1 MKKRCVITGLGIICP
16 VGNDVKESWDS
27 IQKGRTGIAEVT
39 SVNTEGCYANL
50 GGEVFCDDLPAP
62 QYDRSVRLCIRA
74 AQEAIQDAGFDAEA
88 AKEAG
93 VIVGSCI
100 GGAVSIDEYLTAQK
114 NGKEE
119 DSRIPNMAAS
129 SIANHAAAYLGLN
142 GVTANI
148 VNACAAGTMSVSY
161 ACDLIRSGNGSVF
174 LAGGTD
180 PFSSLAFAGFHAL
193 HALSVDPCSPLNH
206 SNGITLGEG
215 SGILVVEEYEHAV
228 ARGAK
233 IYCEVA
239 GYGVNCDAYHITAP
253 DPSGEG
259 QMDVIRRALQ
269 SAEVEPSEIAYVNA
283 HGTGTAKND
292 EAEFLSLHTIFDGT
306 DVSVSSTKSM
316 TGHCLGAAGAV
327 EAVFTVK
334 AVSEDILPPTIGYTD
349 EDKEALKDKAGA
361 LDFVANESRKKSI
374 PMAMSNS
381 FAFGG
386 TNASIIFAKEA
397 KPKEDAVKQRLF
409 ITGFGQVLSANTEEA
424 SKTAAVTLDMKDF
437 TERGVKLGVFRKLD
451 KFSQLQLI
459 SGIDALKS
467 AGITISEE
475 NERRIGTIIG
485 TSAGPVTEVSNFQKN
500 ICEKG
505 ATAGSAFTF
514 PNTVYNAAGGH
525 FSIFTKTKGYC
536 ATVANGT
543 QAGLQSVAY
552 ACDVLEKGN
561 EDIMLA
567 AGTDEG
573 SDMVT
578 YFYEHSGI
586 NGENVL
592 GEGSSTIVLET
603 EKSAA
608 RRQAHRFAEVAGYA
622 CTHSAGTQDY
632 TEAQAMKAAI
642 MKALE
647 KAGYQPS
654 DVEQVYA
661 VTSNQEEKKADE
673 QKVLTEV
680 FGTKEIQDVRKLTGD
695 CRAASANA
703 QLVEAATAIDFGT
716 VKCALAV
723 SYGCGSYTAVVLKVC
738 EA

>member
-1 MKKRCVITGLGIICP
+1 MKKRCVITGLGLVCP
-16 VGNDVKESWDS
+16 VGNNVEESWRN
-27 IQKGRTGIAEVT
+27 IQDGVSGIAKVT
-39 SVNTEGCYANL
+39 SVDTEGCYANL
-50 GGEVFCDDLPAP
+50 GGEVACDDLPAP
-62 QYDRSVRLCIRA
+62 QYDRSARLCIKA
-74 AQEAIQDAGFDAEA
+74 ATEAIADAGFQGNA
-88 AKEAG
+88 ASEAG

-100 GGAVSIDEYLTAQK
+100 GGAVSIDEYLMAQK
-114 NGKEE
+114 EGKED
-119 DSRIPNMAAS
+119 DSKISNMAAS
-129 SIANHAAAYLGLN
+129 SIANNTAAYLGLN

-148 VNACAAGTMSVSY
+148 VNACAAGTMSIAY
-161 ACDLIRSGNGSVF
+161 ACDLIRSGNGNVF

-193 HALSVDPCSPLNH
+193 HALSVESCSPLNH

-253 DPSGEG
+253 DPSGQG
-259 QMDVIRRALQ
+259 QMDVIRRALT
-269 SAEVEPSEIAYVNA
+269 SAEVNPADIAYINA

-306 DVSVSSTKSM
+306 NVSVSSTKSM

-334 AVSEDILPPTIGYTD
+334 AVSDDVLPPTIGYSE
-349 EDKEALKDKAGA
+349 EDKQVLAEKAGE
-361 LDFVANESRKKSI
+361 LDFVANDSRKKEI

-397 KPKEDAVKQRLF
+397 KEQEEVSKQKIY
-409 ITGFGQVLSANTEEA
+409 ITGFGQVLSGDTDENSKVAN
-424 SKTAAVTLDMKDF
+424 VTLEMKDF
-437 TERGVKLGVFRKLD
+437 TDRGVKLGVFRKLD

-459 SGIDALKS
+459 SGIDALNS
-467 AGITISEE
+467 AGITVSEE

-578 YFYEHSGI
+578 YFYKHSGI
-586 NGENVL
+586 NGDRTL

-603 EKSAA
+603 GASAEK
-608 RRQAHRFAEVAGYA
+608 RQAHKYAEVAGYA
-622 CTHSAGTQDY
+622 CTHSAGTETY
-632 TEAQAMKAAI
+632 TEAQAMKDAI

-647 KAGYQPS
+647 RAGKNAAEI
-654 DVEQVYA
+654 DAVYA
-661 VTSNQEEKKADE
+661 VTSNQAAKITEEAVLAEIFAGKKM
-673 QKVLTEV
+673 
-680 FGTKEIQDVRKLTGD
+680 IDVRETTGD

-703 QLVEAATAIDFGT
+703 QLVEAAKIIDSGS
-716 VKCALAV
+716 VKSALAV
-723 SYGCGSYTAVVLKVC
+723 SYGCGSYTAVVLV
-738 EA
+738 

>member
-27 IQKGRTGIAEVT
+27 IQTGKSGLDVVK

-50 GGEVFCDDLPAP
+50 GGEVSCDKLPAP
-62 QYDRSVRLCIRA
+62 QYDRSARLCIKA
-74 AQEAIQDAGFDAEA
+74 AEEAIADSGLSKEA
-88 AKEAG
+88 AGQAG

-100 GGAVSIDEYLTAQK
+100 GGAVSIDEYLTAQRE
-114 NGKEE
+114 GQQD
-119 DSRIPNMAAS
+119 DSRISNMAAS
-129 SIANHAAAYLGLN
+129 SIANNAAAYLGLN

-148 VNACAAGTMSVSY
+148 VNACAAGTMSIAY
-161 ACDLIRSGNGSVF
+161 ACDLIRSGSGDIF

-193 HALSVDPCSPLNH
+193 HALSEEPCSPLNH
-206 SNGITLGEG
+206 SHGITLGEG
-215 SGILVVEEYEHAV
+215 SGILVVEEYEHAI

-259 QMDVIRRALQ
+259 QMDVIRRALS
-269 SAEVEPSEIAYVNA
+269 SAEAEPGEIAYVNA

-334 AVSEDILPPTIGYTD
+334 AVSENVLPPTIGYSE
-349 EDKEALKDKAGA
+349 EDKAVLKDKAGE
-361 LDFVANESRKKSI
+361 LDFVANESRKKEI

-397 KPKEDAVKQRLF
+397 KLHEEAPKEKIY
-409 ITGFGQVLSANTEEA
+409 ITGCGQVLSQKTEDTGVANL
-424 SKTAAVTLDMKDF
+424 TLDIKEF

-459 SGIDALKS
+459 SGIDALRS
-467 AGITISEE
+467 AGITVSEE

-552 ACDVLEKGN
+552 ACDVLQKGN

-573 SDMVT
+573 SEVVT
-578 YFYEHSGI
+578 FFYEHSKI
-586 NGENVL
+586 NGDSVL
-592 GEGSSTIVLET
+592 GEGSSTLVLET
-603 EKSAA
+603 EASAA
-608 RRQAHRFAEVAGYA
+608 ARGAHKYAEVAGYA
-622 CTHSAGTQDY
+622 CTHSAGTADY
-632 TEAQAMKAAI
+632 TEAQAMKDAI
-642 MKALE
+642 TKALE
-647 KAGYQPS
+647 CAGYQAA
-654 DVEQVYA
+654 DMEAVYA
-661 VTSNQEEKKADE
+661 VISHQEEKQEAE
-673 QKVLTEV
+673 QAVLQAVFANKEV
-680 FGTKEIQDVRKLTGD
+680 TDVREMTGD

-703 QLVEAATAIDFGT
+703 QLAEAANAIDGGAIKT
-716 VKCALAV
+716 ALAV
-723 SYGCGSYTAVVLKVC
+723 AYGCGSYTAVVLKKGN
-738 EA
+738 

>member
-1 MKKRCVITGLGIICP
+1 MKKRCVITGLGIVCP
-16 VGNDVKESWDS
+16 VGNNLDESWDS
-27 IQKGRTGIAEVT
+27 IKNGKTGIAEVK

-50 GGEVFCDDLPAP
+50 GGEVSCDDLPAP
-62 QYDRSVRLCIRA
+62 QYDRSARLCIRA
-74 AQEAIQDAGFDAEA
+74 AEEAIADAGFTGDGAD
-88 AKEAG
+88 EAG
-93 VIVGSCI
+93 IIVGSCI
-100 GGAVSIDEYLTAQK
+100 GGAVSIDEYMTAEK
-114 NGKEE
+114 EGKQD

-129 SIANHAAAYLGLN
+129 SIANNAAAYLGLN

-148 VNACAAGTMSVSY
+148 VNACAAGTMSIAY
-161 ACDLIRSGNGSVF
+161 ACDLIRSGEGDVF

-193 HALSVDPCSPLNH
+193 HALSVESCSPLNH

-253 DPSGEG
+253 DPSGQG
-259 QMDVIRRALQ
+259 QMDVIKRALA
-269 SAEVEPSEIAYVNA
+269 SAGVAPADISYVNA

-334 AVSEDILPPTIGYTD
+334 AVSDDILPPTIGYSE
-349 EDKEALKDKAGA
+349 EDKALLAEKAGE
-361 LDFVANESRKKSI
+361 LDFVANDSRSKDI
-374 PMAMSNS
+374 RMAMSNS

-386 TNASIIFAKEA
+386 TNASIIFAKDAHPVEDT
-397 KPKEDAVKQRLF
+397 PKDKVYV
-409 ITGFGQVLSANTEEA
+409 TGFGRVLSKREDAADKVA
-424 SKTAAVTLDMKDF
+424 SLNLEMKDF
-437 TERGVKLGVFRKLD
+437 TDRGVKLGVFRKLD
-451 KFSQLQLI
+451 KFSQLQLV
-459 SGIDALKS
+459 SGIDALAS
-467 AGITISEE
+467 AGITVSEE
-475 NERRIGTIIG
+475 NERKIGTIIG

-500 ICEKG
+500 IVEKDC
-505 ATAGSAFTF
+505 TAGSAFTF

-552 ACDVLEKGN
+552 ACDVLGKGN

-573 SDMVT
+573 SDMVSF
-578 YFYEHSGI
+578 FYAHSGI
-586 NGENVL
+586 NGDNIL
-592 GEGSSTIVLET
+592 GEGSSTVVLENAS
-603 EKSAA
+603 SADK
-608 RRQAHRFAEVAGYA
+608 RSAHKYAEVAGYA
-622 CTHSAGTQDY
+622 CTHSAGKASY
-632 TEAQAMKAAI
+632 TEADAMKDALT
-642 MKALE
+642 KALA
-647 KAGYQPS
+647 KAGVAAS
-654 DVEQVYA
+654 EVDSVYA
-661 VTSNQEEKKADE
+661 IVSNQDKKNVEEA
-673 QKVLTEV
+673 VLAEV
-680 FGTKEIQDVRKLTGD
+680 FAGKEVIDVRKATGD
-695 CRAASANA
+695 CRAASAND
-703 QLVEAATAIDFGT
+703 QIIEAASAIDAGT
-716 VKCALAV
+716 IKTAVAV
-723 SYGCGSYTAVVLKVC
+723 SYGCGSYTAVVLKK
-738 EA
+738 

>member
-1 MKKRCVITGLGIICP
+1 MKKRCVITGLGIVCP
-16 VGNDVKESWDS
+16 VGNNIEESWNS
-27 IQKGRTGIAEVT
+27 IKTGKTGIAEVT
-39 SVNTEGCYANL
+39 SVNTDGCYANL
-50 GGEVFCDDLPAP
+50 GGEVSCDSLPAP
-62 QYDRSVRLCIRA
+62 QYDRSARLCIKA
-74 AQEAIQDAGFDAEA
+74 AEEAIADAGFDGKAVG
-88 AKEAG
+88 EAG
-93 VIVGSCI
+93 IIVGSCV

-114 NGKEE
+114 EGKED
-119 DSRIPNMAAS
+119 DSLIPNMAAS
-129 SIANHAAAYLGLN
+129 SIANHASAYLGLN

-148 VNACAAGTMSVSY
+148 VNACAAGTMSIAY
-161 ACDLIRSGNGSVF
+161 ACDLIRAGEGDVF

-193 HALSVDPCSPLNH
+193 HALSVESCSPLNH

-253 DPSGEG
+253 DPTGQG
-259 QMDVIRRALQ
+259 QMDVIRRALS
-269 SAEVEPSEIAYVNA
+269 SAGVSPSDISYVNA

-334 AVSEDILPPTIGYTD
+334 AVSENTLPPTIGYTE
-349 EDKEALKDKAGA
+349 EDKAVLAEKAGD
-361 LDFVANESRKKSI
+361 LDFVANESRSKEI
-374 PMAMSNS
+374 NMAMSNS

-386 TNASIIFAKEA
+386 TNASIIFAKGEHPVPDTS
-397 KPKEDAVKQRLF
+397 KDKIY
-409 ITGFGQVLSANTEEA
+409 ITGFGQVLSADTDENA
-424 SKTAAVTLDMKDF
+424 SVAKITLEMKDF

-459 SGIDALKS
+459 SGIDALTS
-467 AGITISEE
+467 AGITINEE

-500 ICEKG
+500 IVEKG
-505 ATAGSAFTF
+505 CTAGSAFTF

-525 FSIFTKTKGYC
+525 FTIFTKAKGYC

-552 ACDVLEKGN
+552 ACDVLGKGN

-586 NGENVL
+586 NGDRTL
-592 GEGSSTIVLET
+592 GEGSSTVVLET
-603 EKSAA
+603 GASAGK
-608 RRQAHRFAEVAGYA
+608 RQAHKYAEIAGYA
-622 CTHSAGTQDY
+622 CTHSAGTDTY
-632 TEAQAMKAAI
+632 TEADAMRDAI
-642 MKALE
+642 EKALA
-647 KAGYQPS
+647 KAGLKAS
-654 DVEQVYA
+654 EIDEVYA
-661 VTSNQEEKKADE
+661 ITSNQEAKTAEEA
-673 QKVLTEV
+673 VLAEV
-680 FGTKEIQDVRKLTGD
+680 FADKKVIDVRKTTGD

-703 QLVEAATAIDFGT
+703 QIIEAATAIDSGV
-716 VKCALAV
+716 VKTALAV
-723 SYGCGSYTAVVLKVC
+723 SYGCGSYTAVVLR
-738 EA
+738 

>member
-1 MKKRCVITGLGIICP
+1 MKKRCVITGLGIVCP
-16 VGNDVKESWDS
+16 VGNNVEESWRN
-27 IQKGRTGIAEVT
+27 IQDGVSGIAKVT
-39 SVNTEGCYANL
+39 SVDTEGCYANL
-50 GGEVFCDDLPAP
+50 GGEVACDDLPAP
-62 QYDRSVRLCIRA
+62 QYDRSARLCIKA
-74 AQEAIQDAGFDAEA
+74 ATEAIADAGLQGNTAS
-88 AKEAG
+88 EAG

-114 NGKEE
+114 EGKED
-119 DSRIPNMAAS
+119 DSKISNMAAS
-129 SIANHAAAYLGLN
+129 SIANNTASYLGLN

-148 VNACAAGTMSVSY
+148 VNACAAGTMSIAY

-193 HALSVDPCSPLNH
+193 HALSVESCSPLNH

-253 DPSGEG
+253 DPSGQG
-259 QMDVIRRALQ
+259 QMDVIRRALA
-269 SAEVEPSEIAYVNA
+269 SAEVAPADIAYVNA

-306 DVSVSSTKSM
+306 NVSVSSTKSM

-334 AVSEDILPPTIGYTD
+334 AVSDDVLPPTIGYSE
-349 EDKEALKDKAGA
+349 EDKQVLAEKAGE
-361 LDFVANESRKKSI
+361 LDFVANDSRKKEI

-397 KPKEDAVKQRLF
+397 KEQEEASRQKIY
-409 ITGFGQVLSANTEEA
+409 ITGFGQVLSRDADESSKVAN
-424 SKTAAVTLDMKDF
+424 VTLEMKDF
-437 TERGVKLGVFRKLD
+437 TDRGVKLGVFRKLD
-451 KFSQLQLI
+451 KFSQLQLV
-459 SGIDALKS
+459 SGIDALNS
-467 AGITISEE
+467 AGITVSEE

-586 NGENVL
+586 NGDRTL

-603 EKSAA
+603 ADSAEK
-608 RRQAHRFAEVAGYA
+608 RQAHKFAEVAGYA
-622 CTHSAGTQDY
+622 CTHSAGTETY
-632 TEAQAMKAAI
+632 TEAQAMKDAI

-647 KAGYQPS
+647 RAGM
-654 DVEQVYA
+654 DAAEIDEVYA
-661 VTSNQEEKKADE
+661 VTSNQAAKAAEEA
-673 QKVLTEV
+673 VLAEV
-680 FGTKEIQDVRKLTGD
+680 FAGKEIIDVRETTGD

-703 QLVEAATAIDFGT
+703 QLVEAATAIDSGS
-716 VKCALAV
+716 VKNALAV
-723 SYGCGSYTAVVLKVC
+723 SYGCGSYTAVVLV
-738 EA
+738 

>member
-1 MKKRCVITGLGIICP
+1 MKKRCVITGLGIVCP
-16 VGNDVKESWDS
+16 VGNNVEESWRN
-27 IQKGRTGIAEVT
+27 IQDGVSGIAKVT
-39 SVNTEGCYANL
+39 SVDTEGCYANL
-50 GGEVFCDDLPAP
+50 GGEVACDDLPAP
-62 QYDRSVRLCIRA
+62 QYDRSARLCIKA
-74 AQEAIQDAGFDAEA
+74 ATEAIADAGLQGNTAS
-88 AKEAG
+88 EAG

-114 NGKEE
+114 EGKED
-119 DSRIPNMAAS
+119 DSKISNMAAS
-129 SIANHAAAYLGLN
+129 SIANNTASYLGLN

-148 VNACAAGTMSVSY
+148 VNACAAGTMSIAY

-193 HALSVDPCSPLNH
+193 HALSVESCSPLNH

-253 DPSGEG
+253 DPSGQG
-259 QMDVIRRALQ
+259 QMDVIRRALA
-269 SAEVEPSEIAYVNA
+269 SAEVAPADIAYVNA

-306 DVSVSSTKSM
+306 NVSVSSTKSM

-334 AVSEDILPPTIGYTD
+334 AVSDDVLPPTIGYSE
-349 EDKEALKDKAGA
+349 EDKQVLAEKAGE
-361 LDFVANESRKKSI
+361 LDFVANDSRKKEI

-397 KPKEDAVKQRLF
+397 KEQEEASRQKIY
-409 ITGFGQVLSANTEEA
+409 ITGFGQVLSRDADESSKVAN
-424 SKTAAVTLDMKDF
+424 VTLEMKDF
-437 TERGVKLGVFRKLD
+437 TDRGVKLGVFRKLD
-451 KFSQLQLI
+451 KFSQLQLV
-459 SGIDALKS
+459 SGIDALNS
-467 AGITISEE
+467 AGIAVSEE

-586 NGENVL
+586 NGDRTL

-603 EKSAA
+603 AASAEK
-608 RRQAHRFAEVAGYA
+608 RQAHKFAEVAGYA
-622 CTHSAGTQDY
+622 CTHSAGTETY
-632 TEAQAMKAAI
+632 TEAQAMKDAI
-642 MKALE
+642 IKALE
-647 KAGYQPS
+647 RAGM
-654 DVEQVYA
+654 DAAEIDEVYA
-661 VTSNQEEKKADE
+661 VTSNQSAKAAEEA
-673 QKVLTEV
+673 VLAEV
-680 FGTKEIQDVRKLTGD
+680 FAGKEIIDVRETTGD

-703 QLVEAATAIDFGT
+703 QLVEAATAIDSGS
-716 VKCALAV
+716 VKNALAV
-723 SYGCGSYTAVVLKVC
+723 SYGCGSYTAVVLV
-738 EA
+738 

>member
-1 MKKRCVITGLGIICP
+1 MKKRCVITGLGLVCP
-16 VGNDVKESWDS
+16 VGNNVEESWRN
-27 IQKGRTGIAEVT
+27 IQDGVSGIAKVT
-39 SVNTEGCYANL
+39 SVDTEGCYANL
-50 GGEVFCDDLPAP
+50 GGEVACDDLPAP
-62 QYDRSVRLCIRA
+62 QYDRSARLCIKA
-74 AQEAIQDAGFDAEA
+74 ATEAIADAGFQGNA
-88 AKEAG
+88 ASEAG

-100 GGAVSIDEYLTAQK
+100 GGAVSIDEYLMAQK
-114 NGKEE
+114 EGKED
-119 DSRIPNMAAS
+119 DSKISNMAAS
-129 SIANHAAAYLGLN
+129 SIANNTAAYLGLN

-148 VNACAAGTMSVSY
+148 VNACAAGTMSIAY
-161 ACDLIRSGNGSVF
+161 ACDLIRSGNGNVF

-193 HALSVDPCSPLNH
+193 HALSVESCSPLNH

-253 DPSGEG
+253 DPSGQG
-259 QMDVIRRALQ
+259 QMDVIRRALT
-269 SAEVEPSEIAYVNA
+269 SAEVNPADIAYVNA

-306 DVSVSSTKSM
+306 NVSVSSTKSM

-334 AVSEDILPPTIGYTD
+334 AVSDDVLPPTIGYSE
-349 EDKEALKDKAGA
+349 EDKQVLAEKAGE
-361 LDFVANESRKKSI
+361 LDFVANDSRKKEI

-397 KPKEDAVKQRLF
+397 KEQEEVSKQKIY
-409 ITGFGQVLSANTEEA
+409 ITGFGQVLSEDTDENSKVANI
-424 SKTAAVTLDMKDF
+424 TLEMKDF
-437 TERGVKLGVFRKLD
+437 TDRGVKLGVFRKLD

-459 SGIDALKS
+459 SGIDALNS
-467 AGITISEE
+467 AGITVSEE

-578 YFYEHSGI
+578 YFYKHSGI
-586 NGENVL
+586 NGDRTL

-603 EKSAA
+603 GASAEK
-608 RRQAHRFAEVAGYA
+608 RQAHKYAEVAGYA
-622 CTHSAGTQDY
+622 CTHSAGTETY
-632 TEAQAMKAAI
+632 TEAQAMKDAI

-647 KAGYQPS
+647 RAGKNAAEI
-654 DVEQVYA
+654 DAVYA
-661 VTSNQEEKKADE
+661 VTSNQAAKITEEAVLAEIFAGKKM
-673 QKVLTEV
+673 
-680 FGTKEIQDVRKLTGD
+680 IDVRETTGD

-703 QLVEAATAIDFGT
+703 QLVEAAKIIDSGS
-716 VKCALAV
+716 VKSALAV
-723 SYGCGSYTAVVLKVC
+723 SYGCGSYTAVVLV
-738 EA
+738 

>member
-16 VGNDVKESWDS
+16 VGNNVEESWDS
-27 IQKGRTGIAEVT
+27 IKNGRTGIAEVT

-50 GGEVFCDDLPAP
+50 GGEVKFGELPAP
-62 QYDRSVRLCIRA
+62 QYDRSARLCIKA
-74 AQEAIQDAGFDAEA
+74 AEEAITDAGFPEKAVQ
-88 AKEAG
+88 EAG

-114 NGKEE
+114 EGKED
-119 DSRIPNMAAS
+119 DSRISNMAAS
-129 SIANHAAAYLGLN
+129 SIANHTAAYLGLN

-148 VNACAAGTMSVSY
+148 VNACAAGTMSIAY
-161 ACDLIRSGNGSVF
+161 ACDLICSGNGSVF

-193 HALSVDPCSPLNH
+193 QALSVESCSPLNH
-206 SNGITLGEG
+206 SKGITLGEG

-253 DPSGEG
+253 DPTGQG
-259 QMDVIRRALQ
+259 QMDVIRRALD
-269 SAEVEPSEIAYVNA
+269 SAGVKPSDIAYVNA

-334 AVSEDILPPTIGYTD
+334 AVSENTLPPTIGYSE
-349 EDKEALKDKAGA
+349 EDKTVLAEKAGE
-361 LDFVANESRKKSI
+361 LDFVANESREKEI
-374 PMAMSNS
+374 PMALSNS

-386 TNASIIFAKEA
+386 TNASIVFAKNG
-397 KPKEDAVKQRLF
+397 VVSQKQEETKADRIY
-409 ITGFGQVLSANTEEA
+409 ITGFGQVLSEHTAEKGKVA
-424 SKTAAVTLDMKDF
+424 SVTLDMKDF

-459 SGIDALKS
+459 SGIDALNS

-552 ACDVLEKGN
+552 ACDVLGKGN

-586 NGENVL
+586 NGDRVL
-592 GEGSSTIVLET
+592 GEGSSAVVLET
-603 EKSAA
+603 EASAEK
-608 RRQAHRFAEVAGYA
+608 RQAHKYAEVAGYA
-622 CTHSAGTQDY
+622 CTHSAGGDAY
-632 TEAQAMKAAI
+632 SEADAMRDAI
-642 MKALE
+642 RKALE
-647 KAGYQPS
+647 HAGLAAS
-654 DVEQVYA
+654 EIDGVYA
-661 VTSNQEEKKADE
+661 VTSNQAQKIKEEA
-673 QKVLTEV
+673 VLTEV
-680 FGTKEIQDVRKLTGD
+680 FGNKEIIDVREQTGD

-703 QLVEAATAIDFGT
+703 QMVEAAKAIDSGSMKT
-716 VKCALAV
+716 ALAV
-723 SYGCGSYTAVVLKVC
+723 SYGCGSYTAVVLR
-738 EA
+738 

>member
-1 MKKRCVITGLGIICP
+1 MKKRCVITGLGIVCP
-16 VGNDVKESWDS
+16 VGNNVAESWNS
-27 IQKGRTGIAEVT
+27 IRLGKTGIHEVT
-39 SVNTEGCYANL
+39 SVNTEGCYAKL
-50 GGEVFCDDLPAP
+50 GGEVCCNDLPAP
-62 QYDRSVRLCIRA
+62 QYDRSVRLCIKA
-74 AQEAIQDAGFDAEA
+74 AVEAMGDAGLDGNA
-88 AKEAG
+88 AGEAG
-93 VIVGSCI
+93 IIIGSCI

-114 NGKEE
+114 TGTE
-119 DSRIPNMAAS
+119 DNSKISNMAAS
-129 SIANHAAAYLGLN
+129 SIANNAASYLGLN

-148 VNACAAGTMSVSY
+148 VNACAAGTMSIAY
-161 ACDLIRSGNGSVF
+161 ACDLIQADSGSLF

-193 HALSVDPCSPLNH
+193 QALAAENCSPLNH
-206 SNGITLGEG
+206 SQGINLGEG

-259 QMDVIRRALQ
+259 QMDVIRRALA
-269 SAEVEPSEIAYVNA
+269 SAGAAPSDIAYVNA

-306 DVSVSSTKSM
+306 NVSVSSTKSM

-334 AVSEDILPPTIGYTD
+334 AVSEGVLPPTIGYSE
-349 EDKEALKDKAGA
+349 EDKIVLAKKAGA
-361 LDFVANESRKKSI
+361 LDFVANESRKKAI

-386 TNASIIFAKEA
+386 TNASIIFAKEGWKAPLTKAETEA
-397 KPKEDAVKQRLF
+397 KIYV
-409 ITGFGQVLSANTEEA
+409 TGFGMQMSQSQGMPVA
-424 SKTAAVTLDMKDF
+424 SLNLEMKDF

-451 KFSQLQLI
+451 KFSQLQLL
-459 SGIDALKS
+459 SGIDALEC
-467 AGITISEE
+467 AGITVSEE
-475 NERRIGTIIG
+475 NERKIGTIIG

-500 ICEKG
+500 ICDKG
-505 ATAGSAFTF
+505 TTAGSAFTF

-543 QAGLQSVAY
+543 QAGLQSIAY
-552 ACDVLEKGN
+552 ACDVLKSGN
-561 EDIMLA
+561 EAIMLA

-586 NGENVL
+586 NGSRTL
-592 GEGSSTIVLET
+592 GEGSSTVCLET
-603 EKSAA
+603 LSSAET
-608 RRQAHRFAEVAGYA
+608 RNAHKYAEIAGYA
-622 CTHSAGTQDY
+622 LTHSAGQACY
-632 TEAQAMKAAI
+632 TEQEAMRDAITAA
-642 MKALE
+642 LN
-647 KAGYQPS
+647 KAGIEPAAV
-654 DVEQVYA
+654 DRIYA
-661 VTSNQEEKKADE
+661 VTSNRENGALEE
-673 QKVLTEV
+673 QVLNEM
-680 FGTKEIQDVRKLTGD
+680 FGNTDRIDVREQTGD
-695 CRAASANA
+695 CRAASANM
-703 QLVEAATAIDFGT
+703 QVIEAAKAIDEKKIKT
-716 VKCALAV
+716 ALAV
-723 SYGCGSYTAVVLKVC
+723 AYGCGSYCAIVLK
-738 EA
+738 

>member
-27 IQKGRTGIAEVT
+27 VQAGKSGLGVVK

-62 QYDRSVRLCIRA
+62 QYDRSASLCIKA
-74 AQEAIQDAGFDAEA
+74 AEEAIEDAGLTKTA
-88 AKEAG
+88 AGQAG

-114 NGKEE
+114 EGKED

-129 SIANHAAAYLGLN
+129 SIANNAAAYLGLN

-148 VNACAAGTMSVSY
+148 VNACAAGTMSIAY
-161 ACDLIRSGNGSVF
+161 ACDLIRSGSGDIF

-193 HALSVDPCSPLNH
+193 HALSEEPCSPLNH
-206 SNGITLGEG
+206 SHGITLGEG

-259 QMDVIRRALQ
+259 QMDVIKRALK
-269 SAEVEPSEIAYVNA
+269 SAEVAPADIAYVNA

-334 AVSEDILPPTIGYTD
+334 AVSEDILPPTIGYSE
-349 EDKEALKDKAGA
+349 EDKVALKEKAGD
-361 LDFVANESRKKSI
+361 LDFVANDSRKKEI

-397 KPKEDAVKQRLF
+397 KEQEEAAKKKLY
-409 ITGFGQVLSANTEEA
+409 ITGYGQVLSRKTEEA
-424 SKTAAVTLDMKDF
+424 AKVATVELDMKDF

-451 KFSQLQLI
+451 KFSQLQLV

-467 AGITISEE
+467 AGITVSEE

-500 ICEKG
+500 ICDKG

-578 YFYEHSGI
+578 FFYEHSKI
-586 NGENVL
+586 NGENTL

-603 EKSAA
+603 ADSAEK
-608 RRQAHRFAEVAGYA
+608 RQAHKYAEVAGYA
-622 CTHSAGTQDY
+622 CTHSAGTAEY
-632 TEAQAMKAAI
+632 PEAQAMKDAI
-642 MKALE
+642 TKALE
-647 KAGYQPS
+647 RAGYQA
-654 DVEQVYA
+654 DGIENVYA
-661 VTSNQEEKKADE
+661 VISNQSEKQTKE
-673 QKVLTEV
+673 QAVLAEIFDDKKVL
-680 FGTKEIQDVRKLTGD
+680 DVRTETGD

-703 QLVEAATAIDFGT
+703 QLVTAANAIDDGSA
-716 VKCALAV
+716 KSALAV
-723 SYGCGSYTAVVLKVC
+723 SYGCGSYTAVVLKNC
-738 EA
+738 

>member
-1 MKKRCVITGLGIICP
+1 MKKRCVITGLGIVCP
-16 VGNDVKESWDS
+16 VGNNVEESWRN
-27 IQKGRTGIAEVT
+27 IQDGVSGIAKVT
-39 SVNTEGCYANL
+39 SVDTEGCYANL
-50 GGEVFCDDLPAP
+50 GGEVACDELPAP
-62 QYDRSVRLCIRA
+62 QYDRSARLCIKA
-74 AQEAIQDAGFDAEA
+74 ATEAIADAGLQGNA
-88 AKEAG
+88 AGEAG

-114 NGKEE
+114 EGKED
-119 DSRIPNMAAS
+119 DSKISNMAAS
-129 SIANHAAAYLGLN
+129 SIANNTASYLGLN

-148 VNACAAGTMSVSY
+148 VNACAAGTMSIAY

-193 HALSVDPCSPLNH
+193 HALSVESCSPLNH

-253 DPSGEG
+253 DPSGQG
-259 QMDVIRRALQ
+259 QMDVIRRALA
-269 SAEVEPSEIAYVNA
+269 SAEVNPADIAYINA

-306 DVSVSSTKSM
+306 NVSVSSTKSM

-334 AVSEDILPPTIGYTD
+334 AVSDDVLPPTIGYSE
-349 EDKEALKDKAGA
+349 EDKQVLAEKAGE
-361 LDFVANESRKKSI
+361 LDFVANDSRKKEI

-397 KPKEDAVKQRLF
+397 KEQEEVSKQKIY
-409 ITGFGQVLSANTEEA
+409 ITGFGQVLSGDTDENSKVAN
-424 SKTAAVTLDMKDF
+424 VTLEMKDF
-437 TERGVKLGVFRKLD
+437 TDRGVKLGVFRKLD

-459 SGIDALKS
+459 SGIDALNS
-467 AGITISEE
+467 AGITVSEE

-578 YFYEHSGI
+578 YFYKHSGI
-586 NGENVL
+586 NGDRTL

-603 EKSAA
+603 GASAEK
-608 RRQAHRFAEVAGYA
+608 RQAHKYAEVAGYA
-622 CTHSAGTQDY
+622 CTHSAGTETY
-632 TEAQAMKAAI
+632 TEAQAMKDAI

-647 KAGYQPS
+647 RAGKNAAEI
-654 DVEQVYA
+654 DAVYA
-661 VTSNQEEKKADE
+661 VTSNQAAKITEEAVLAEIFAGKKM
-673 QKVLTEV
+673 
-680 FGTKEIQDVRKLTGD
+680 IDVRETTGD

-703 QLVEAATAIDFGT
+703 QLVEAAKIIDSGS
-716 VKCALAV
+716 VKSALAV
-723 SYGCGSYTAVVLKVC
+723 SYGCGSYTAVVLV
-738 EA
+738 

>member
-1 MKKRCVITGLGIICP
+1 MKKRCVITGLGIVCP

-27 IQKGRTGIAEVT
+27 IQKGKTGIAKVT
-39 SVNTEGCYANL
+39 SVDTEGCYANL

-74 AQEAIQDAGFDAEA
+74 AQEAIADAGFDAKA
-88 AKEAG
+88 VGEAG

-114 NGKEE
+114 NGSED

-129 SIANHAAAYLGLN
+129 SIANHTAAYLGLN

-239 GYGVNCDAYHITAP
+239 GYGVNSDAYHITAP

-269 SAEVEPSEIAYVNA
+269 SAEVEPSDIAYVNA

-306 DVSVSSTKSM
+306 NVSVSSTKSM

-349 EDKEALKDKAGA
+349 EDKAALKEKAGE
-361 LDFVANESRKKSI
+361 LDFVANESRKKAI

-397 KPKEDAVKQRLF
+397 KEKEENEKQRLF
-409 ITGFGQVLSANTEEA
+409 ITGFGQVLSKNTEA
-424 SKTAAVTLDMKDF
+424 KVATVSLDMKDF
-437 TERGVKLGVFRKLD
+437 IERGVKLGVFRKLD

-467 AGITISEE
+467 AGITVSEE

-578 YFYEHSGI
+578 FFYEHSGI

-592 GEGSSTIVLET
+592 GEGSSTVVLET
-603 EKSAA
+603 EQSVEK
-608 RRQAHRFAEVAGYA
+608 RQAHRYAEIAGYA
-622 CTHSAGTQDY
+622 CTHSAGTEEY
-632 TEAQAMKAAI
+632 SEAQAMKAAI
-642 MKALE
+642 EKALE
-647 KAGYQPS
+647 RAGYQAS
-654 DVEQVYA
+654 DIEEVYA
-661 VTSNQEEKKADE
+661 VISNQEKQKTDE
-673 QKVLTEV
+673 QAVLTEL
-680 FGTKEIQDVRKLTGD
+680 FGAKEIQDVRKETGD
-695 CRAASANA
+695 CRAASAND
-703 QLVEAATAIDFGT
+703 QLVEAATAIDAGT

-723 SYGCGSYTAVVLKVC
+723 SYGCGSYTAVVLKAC
-738 EA
+738 E

>member
-16 VGNDVKESWDS
+16 IGNNIEESWNS
-27 IQKGRTGIAEVT
+27 IKNGRSGIAKVT
-39 SVNTEGCYANL
+39 SVNTEGCYADL
-50 GGEVFCDDLPAP
+50 GGEVHYDALPAP
-62 QYDRSVRLCIRA
+62 QYDRSVRLCIQA
-74 AQEAIQDAGFDAEA
+74 AQEAIQDAGIQD
-88 AKEAG
+88 KEVG

-114 NGKEE
+114 QGIQK
-119 DSRIPNMAAS
+119 DDCIVNMAAS
-129 SIANHAAAYLGLN
+129 SIANHVSAYFGLH
-142 GVTANI
+142 GATANI
-148 VNACAAGTMSVSY
+148 VNACAAGTMSISY
-161 ACDLIRSGNGSVF
+161 ACDLIRSGNGSMF

-193 HALSVDPCSPLNH
+193 HALSVESCSPLNH

-215 SGILVVEEYEHAV
+215 SGILLVEEYEHAV

-239 GYGVNCDAYHITAP
+239 GYGVNGDAYHITAP
-253 DPSGEG
+253 DPTGQG
-259 QMDVIRRALQ
+259 QMDVIRRALH
-269 SAEVEPSEIAYVNA
+269 AAGVTPDDIDYVNA

-334 AVSEDILPPTIGYTD
+334 AVSENVLPPTIGYSE
-349 EDKEALKDKAGA
+349 EDRTALEEKAGG
-361 LDFVANESRKKSI
+361 LDFVANDSRSKEIS
-374 PMAMSNS
+374 MAMSNS

-386 TNASIIFAKEA
+386 TNASIIFAKKELQPQDT
-397 KPKEDAVKQRLF
+397 PKKKRIF
-409 ITGFGQVLSANTEEA
+409 ITGFGQVMSQDTGTPVAGL
-424 SKTAAVTLDMKDF
+424 TLDMKDF

-459 SGIDALKS
+459 SGIDALSCAK
-467 AGITISEE
+467 ISVTED
-475 NERRIGTIIG
+475 NERKIGMIIG

-505 ATAGSAFTF
+505 TTAGSAFTF

-525 FSIFTKTKGYC
+525 FSIFMKTKGYC

-543 QAGLQSVAY
+543 QAGIQSICYAY
-552 ACDVLEKGN
+552 DVLQQGN

-586 NGENVL
+586 NGDRTL
-592 GEGSSTIVLET
+592 GEGSSTICLET
-603 EKSAA
+603 EASVTQREAVTY
-608 RRQAHRFAEVAGYA
+608 AEVAGYA
-622 CTHSAGTQDY
+622 CTHSSGMEDY
-632 TEAQAMKAAI
+632 TEATAIKDAVMSALAKADMQTA
-642 MKALE
+642 
-647 KAGYQPS
+647 
-654 DVEQVYA
+654 DVDAVYA
-661 VTSNQEEKKADE
+661 ITGNLPDGEAQRA
-673 QKVLTEV
+673 VLSDIFPHVET
-680 FGTKEIQDVRKLTGD
+680 IDVRQQTGD

-703 QLVEAATAIDFGT
+703 QVAEAAQAIYQKKIA
-716 VKCALAV
+716 VALAV
-723 SYGCGSYTAVVLKVC
+723 SYGCGSYSAIVLKG
-738 EA
+738 

>member
-16 VGNDVKESWDS
+16 VGNNVEESWDS
-27 IQKGRTGIAEVT
+27 ITNGRTGIAEVT

-50 GGEVFCDDLPAP
+50 GGEVKYGELPAP
-62 QYDRSVRLCIRA
+62 RFDRSARLCIKA
-74 AQEAIQDAGFDAEA
+74 AEEAIADAGFSDMAVR
-88 AKEAG
+88 EAG

-114 NGKEE
+114 EGRED
-119 DSRIPNMAAS
+119 DSRISNMAAS
-129 SIANHAAAYLGLN
+129 SIANNTAAYLGLN

-148 VNACAAGTMSVSY
+148 VNACAAGTMSIAY

-193 HALSVDPCSPLNH
+193 QALSVESCSPLNH
-206 SNGITLGEG
+206 SQGITLGEG

-253 DPSGEG
+253 DPTGQG
-259 QMDVIRRALQ
+259 QMDVIRRALA
-269 SAEVEPSEIAYVNA
+269 SADAVPSDIAYVNA

-306 DVSVSSTKSM
+306 NVSVSSTKSM

-334 AVSEDILPPTIGYTD
+334 AVSENMLPPTIGYSE
-349 EDKEALKDKAGA
+349 EDKTVLAEKAGE
-361 LDFVANESRKKSI
+361 LDFVANESRGKEIS
-374 PMAMSNS
+374 MAMSNS

-386 TNASIIFAKEA
+386 TNASIIFAKEGTTVQ
-397 KPKEDAVKQRLF
+397 KQEEGKKEKIY
-409 ITGFGQVLSANTEEA
+409 ITGFGRVLSNIEDQTDG
-424 SKTAAVTLDMKDF
+424 TAGVTLEMKDF
-437 TERGVKLGVFRKLD
+437 TARGVKLGVFRKLD

-459 SGIDALKS
+459 SGIDALTS

-543 QAGLQSVAY
+543 QAGLQSAAY
-552 ACDVLEKGN
+552 ACDVLRKGN

-586 NGENVL
+586 NGNRVL
-592 GEGSSTIVLET
+592 GEGSSTVVLET
-603 EKSAA
+603 RTSAEK
-608 RRQAHRFAEVAGYA
+608 RQAHKYAEVAGFA
-622 CTHSAGTQDY
+622 CTHSAGG
-632 TEAQAMKAAI
+632 EAYSEADAMGDAI
-642 MKALE
+642 RKALE
-647 KAGYQPS
+647 CAELSAS
-654 DVEQVYA
+654 DVDGVYA
-661 VTSNQEEKKADE
+661 ITSNQAQKKAE
-673 QKVLTEV
+673 EAVLKAI
-680 FGTKEIQDVRKLTGD
+680 FDSKEIVDVRERTGD
-695 CRAASANA
+695 CRAASANE
-703 QLVEAATAIDFGT
+703 QLAEAAQAIDSGK
-716 VKCALAV
+716 VKTALAV
-723 SYGCGSYTAVVLKVC
+723 SYGCGSYTAMVLR
-738 EA
+738 

>member
-1 MKKRCVITGLGIICP
+1 MKKRCVITGLGIVCP

-27 IQKGRTGIAEVT
+27 IQKGKTGIAKVT
-39 SVNTEGCYANL
+39 SVDTEGCYANL

-74 AQEAIQDAGFDAEA
+74 AQEAIADAGFDAKA
-88 AKEAG
+88 AGEAG

-114 NGKEE
+114 NGSED

-129 SIANHAAAYLGLN
+129 SIANHTAAYLGLN

-174 LAGGTD
+174 LAGGAD

-193 HALSVDPCSPLNH
+193 HALSVDPCSPMNH

-239 GYGVNCDAYHITAP
+239 GYGVNSDAYHITAP

-269 SAEVEPSEIAYVNA
+269 SAEVEPSDIAYVNA

-306 DVSVSSTKSM
+306 NVSVSSTKSM

-349 EDKEALKDKAGA
+349 EDKAALKEKAGE
-361 LDFVANESRKKSI
+361 LDFVANESRKKAI

-397 KPKEDAVKQRLF
+397 KEKEDNEKQRLF
-409 ITGFGQVLSANTEEA
+409 ITGFGQVLSKNTDA
-424 SKTAAVTLDMKDF
+424 KTATVSLDMKDF

-467 AGITISEE
+467 AGITVSEE

-578 YFYEHSGI
+578 FFYEHSGI

-592 GEGSSTIVLET
+592 GEGSSTVVLET
-603 EKSAA
+603 EQSVEK
-608 RRQAHRFAEVAGYA
+608 RQAHRYAEIAGYA
-622 CTHSAGTQDY
+622 CTHSAGTEEY
-632 TEAQAMKAAI
+632 SEAQAMKAAI
-642 MKALE
+642 EKALE
-647 KAGYQPS
+647 RAGYQAS
-654 DVEQVYA
+654 DIEEVYA
-661 VTSNQEEKKADE
+661 VISNQEKKKTDE
-673 QKVLTEV
+673 QAVLTEL
-680 FGTKEIQDVRKLTGD
+680 FGAKEIQDVRKVTGD
-695 CRAASANA
+695 CRAASAND
-703 QLVEAATAIDFGT
+703 QLVEAATAIDAGT
-716 VKCALAV
+716 VKRALAV
-723 SYGCGSYTAVVLKVC
+723 SYGCGSYTAVVLKAC
-738 EA
+738 E

>member
-1 MKKRCVITGLGIICP
+1 MKKRCVITGLGIVCP
-16 VGNDVKESWDS
+16 VGNNVEESWNS
-27 IQKGRTGIAEVT
+27 IKNGITGIAEVT
-39 SVNTEGCYANL
+39 SVDTEGCYANL
-50 GGEVFCDDLPAP
+50 GGEVKCNTLPAP
-62 QYDRSVRLCIRA
+62 QYDRSARLCIKA
-74 AQEAIQDAGFDAEA
+74 AEEAIADAGLQGKASG
-88 AKEAG
+88 EAG
-93 VIVGSCI
+93 LIVGSCI
-100 GGAVSIDEYLTAQK
+100 GGAVSIDEYYTAQK
-114 NGKEE
+114 EGNED
-119 DSRIPNMAAS
+119 DSRISNMAAS
-129 SIANHAAAYLGLN
+129 SIANNAAAYLGLN

-148 VNACAAGTMSVSY
+148 VNACAAGTMSIAY
-161 ACDLIRSGNGSVF
+161 ACDLIRSGSGNVF

-193 HALSVDPCSPLNH
+193 HALSVESCSPLNH

-253 DPSGEG
+253 DPSGQG
-259 QMDVIRRALQ
+259 QMDVIRRALS
-269 SAEVEPSEIAYVNA
+269 SADVAPTDIAYINA

-292 EAEFLSLHTIFDGT
+292 EAEFLSLHTIFDGSNA
-306 DVSVSSTKSM
+306 SVSSTKSM

-334 AVSEDILPPTIGYTD
+334 AVSDDTLPPTIGYSE
-349 EDKEALKDKAGA
+349 EDKQVLAEKAGE
-361 LDFVANESRKKSI
+361 LDFVANDSRKKEI

-397 KPKEDAVKQRLF
+397 KEQEEQAKDKVY
-409 ITGFGQVLSANTEEA
+409 ITGYGQVMSKDAGEAVAN
-424 SKTAAVTLDMKDF
+424 VTLEMSDF

-459 SGIDALKS
+459 SGIDALNS
-467 AGITISEE
+467 AGITVTEE

-543 QAGLQSVAY
+543 QAGVQSIAY
-552 ACDVLEKGN
+552 ACDVLGKGN

-573 SDMVT
+573 SDVVT
-578 YFYEHSGI
+578 FFYEHSKI
-586 NGENVL
+586 NGDRTL

-603 EKSAA
+603 GASADK
-608 RRQAHRFAEVAGYA
+608 RQAHKYAEVAGYA
-622 CTHSAGTQDY
+622 CTHSAGQADY
-632 TEAQAMKAAI
+632 TEADAMKEAI
-642 MKALE
+642 LKALA
-647 KAGYQPS
+647 KAGKEAAEI
-654 DVEQVYA
+654 DAVYA
-661 VTSNQEEKKADE
+661 ITSNQAAKSAEEA
-673 QKVLTEV
+673 VLNEV
-680 FGTKEIQDVRKLTGD
+680 FAGKSVVDVREQTGD
-695 CRAASANA
+695 CRAASANM
-703 QLVEAATAIDFGT
+703 QVMEAAKAIDE
-716 VKCALAV
+716 KKISSALAV
-723 SYGCGSYTAVVLKVC
+723 SYGCGSYSAVVLV
-738 EA
+738 

>member
-27 IQKGRTGIAEVT
+27 IQAGKSGLGVVKSID
-39 SVNTEGCYANL
+39 TEGCYANL
-50 GGEVFCDDLPAP
+50 GGEVFCDELPAP
-62 QYDRSVRLCIRA
+62 QYDRSARLCIKA
-74 AQEAIQDAGFDAEA
+74 AEEAISDAGLSEQRAG
-88 AKEAG
+88 EAG

-114 NGKEE
+114 EGKED

-129 SIANHAAAYLGLN
+129 SIANSAAAYLGLN

-148 VNACAAGTMSVSY
+148 VNACAAGTMSIAY
-161 ACDLIRSGNGSVF
+161 ACDLIRSGSGDIF

-193 HALSVDPCSPLNH
+193 HALSEEPCSPLNH
-206 SNGITLGEG
+206 SHGITLGEG

-259 QMDVIRRALQ
+259 QMDVIRRALS
-269 SAEVEPSEIAYVNA
+269 SAEVTPSEIAYVNA

-334 AVSEDILPPTIGYTD
+334 AVSEDILPPTIGYSE
-349 EDKEALKDKAGA
+349 EDKVALKEKAGD
-361 LDFVANESRKKSI
+361 LDFVANDSRKKEI

-397 KPKEDAVKQRLF
+397 KQHEEAPKEKLY
-409 ITGFGQVLSANTEEA
+409 ITGFGQVLSAKEDPSAKVATVA
-424 SKTAAVTLDMKDF
+424 LDMKDF
-437 TERGVKLGVFRKLD
+437 TDRGVKLGVFRKLD
-451 KFSQLQLI
+451 KFSQLQLV

-467 AGITISEE
+467 ADVTVSEE

-578 YFYEHSGI
+578 FFYEHSKI

-603 EKSAA
+603 ADSAK
-608 RRQAHRFAEVAGYA
+608 RRGAHTYAEVAGYA
-622 CTHSAGTQDY
+622 CTHSAGKADY
-632 TEAQAMKAAI
+632 TEAQAMKDAI
-642 MKALE
+642 SKALA
-647 KAGYQPS
+647 KAGYQAS
-654 DVEQVYA
+654 DIDSVYA
-661 VTSNQEEKKADE
+661 VISNQDKKQAAE
-673 QKVLTEV
+673 SAVLTEV
-680 FGTKEIQDVRKLTGD
+680 FGAKEIRDVREQTGD

-703 QLVEAATAIDFGT
+703 QLVEAAKAIDEGS
-716 VKCALAV
+716 VKHTLAV
-723 SYGCGSYTAVVLKVC
+723 SYGCGSYTAVVLKEC
-738 EA
+738 E

>member
-1 MKKRCVITGLGIICP
+1 MKKRCVITGLGIVCP
-16 VGNDVKESWDS
+16 VGNNVEESWRN
-27 IQKGRTGIAEVT
+27 IQDGVSGIAKVT
-39 SVNTEGCYANL
+39 SVDTEGCYANL
-50 GGEVFCDDLPAP
+50 GGEVACDDLPAP
-62 QYDRSVRLCIRA
+62 QYDRSARLCIKA
-74 AQEAIQDAGFDAEA
+74 ATEAIADAGLQGNTAS
-88 AKEAG
+88 EAG

-114 NGKEE
+114 EGKED
-119 DSRIPNMAAS
+119 DSKISNMAAS
-129 SIANHAAAYLGLN
+129 SIANNTASYLGLN

-148 VNACAAGTMSVSY
+148 VNACAAGTMSIAY

-193 HALSVDPCSPLNH
+193 HALSVESCSPLNH

-253 DPSGEG
+253 DPSGQG
-259 QMDVIRRALQ
+259 QMDVIRRALA
-269 SAEVEPSEIAYVNA
+269 SAEVAPSDIAYVNA

-306 DVSVSSTKSM
+306 NVSVSSTKSM

-334 AVSEDILPPTIGYTD
+334 AVSDDVLPPTIGYSE
-349 EDKEALKDKAGA
+349 EDKQVLAEKAGE
-361 LDFVANESRKKSI
+361 LDFVANDSRKKEI

-397 KPKEDAVKQRLF
+397 KEQEEVFKRKIY
-409 ITGFGQVLSANTEEA
+409 ITGFGQVLSGDTDENSNVAN
-424 SKTAAVTLDMKDF
+424 VTLEMKDF
-437 TERGVKLGVFRKLD
+437 TDRGVKLGVFRKLD
-451 KFSQLQLI
+451 KFSQLQLV
-459 SGIDALKS
+459 SGIDALNS
-467 AGITISEE
+467 AGITVSEE

-586 NGENVL
+586 NGDRTL

-603 EKSAA
+603 ADSAEK
-608 RRQAHRFAEVAGYA
+608 RQAHKFAEVAGYA
-622 CTHSAGTQDY
+622 CTHSAGTETY
-632 TEAQAMKAAI
+632 TEAQAMKDAI

-647 KAGYQPS
+647 RAGM
-654 DVEQVYA
+654 DAAEIDEVYA
-661 VTSNQEEKKADE
+661 VTSNQAAKAAEEA
-673 QKVLTEV
+673 VLAEV
-680 FGTKEIQDVRKLTGD
+680 FAGKEIIDVRETTGD

-703 QLVEAATAIDFGT
+703 QLVEAATAIDSGS
-716 VKCALAV
+716 VKNALAV
-723 SYGCGSYTAVVLKVC
+723 SYGCGSYTAVVLV
-738 EA
+738 

>member
-1 MKKRCVITGLGIICP
+1 MKKRCVITGLGIVCP
-16 VGNDVKESWDS
+16 VGNNVEESWDS
-27 IQKGRTGIAEVT
+27 IQKGKSGITEVK

-50 GGEVFCDDLPAP
+50 GGEVNCEDLPAP
-62 QYDRSVRLCIRA
+62 QYDRSVRLCIKA
-74 AQEAIQDAGFDAEA
+74 AEEAIADAGFQGKD

-114 NGKEE
+114 KGKED
-119 DSRIPNMAAS
+119 DSKISNMAAS
-129 SIANHAAAYLGLN
+129 SIANNAAAYLGLN

-148 VNACAAGTMSVSY
+148 VNACAAGTMSIAY
-161 ACDLIRSGNGSVF
+161 ACDLIRSGSGDIF

-193 HALSVDPCSPLNH
+193 HALSVESCSPLNH

-239 GYGVNCDAYHITAP
+239 GYGVNSDAYHITAP
-253 DPSGEG
+253 DPSGQG
-259 QMDVIRRALQ
+259 QMDVIRRALH
-269 SAEVEPSEIAYVNA
+269 SAGVAPADIAYVNA

-306 DVSVSSTKSM
+306 NVSVSSTKSM

-334 AVSEDILPPTIGYTD
+334 AVSEDILPPTIGYSE
-349 EDKEALKDKAGA
+349 EDKTVLAEKAGN
-361 LDFVANESRKKSI
+361 LDFVANESRKKEI

-386 TNASIIFAKEA
+386 TNASIIFAKGEH
-397 KPKEDAVKQRLF
+397 PVEDTPDDKIY
-409 ITGFGQVLSANTEEA
+409 ITGFGQVLSADSDKNA
-424 SKTAAVTLDMKDF
+424 SVATVTLDMKDF

-459 SGIDALKS
+459 SGIDALNS
-467 AGITISEE
+467 AGITVSEE

-485 TSAGPVTEVSNFQKN
+485 TSAGPVTEVSNFQKH

-543 QAGLQSVAY
+543 QAGLQSIAY
-552 ACDVLEKGN
+552 ASDVLGKGN

-567 AGTDEG
+567 SGTDEG

-578 YFYEHSGI
+578 FFYEHSRI
-586 NGENVL
+586 NGNRTL
-592 GEGSSTIVLET
+592 GEGSSTVCLET
-603 EKSAA
+603 GTSADK
-608 RRQAHRFAEVAGYA
+608 RQAHKYAEVAGYA
-622 CTHSAGTQDY
+622 CTHSAGQAGY
-632 TEAQAMKAAI
+632 TEADAMKEAI
-642 MKALE
+642 IKALE
-647 KAGYQPS
+647 KAGMNS
-654 DVEQVYA
+654 SEVDFVYA
-661 VTSNQEEKKADE
+661 ITSNQAAKNSE
-673 QKVLTEV
+673 QAVLAEL
-680 FGTKEIQDVRKLTGD
+680 FGNKEMIDVREQTGD
-695 CRAASANA
+695 CRAASANM
-703 QLVEAATAIDFGT
+703 QVMEAAKAIDEK
-716 VKCALAV
+716 KCKTALAV
-723 SYGCGSYTAVVLKVC
+723 SYGCGSYSVVVLR
-738 EA
+738 

>member
-1 MKKRCVITGLGIICP
+1 MKKRCVITGLGIVCP
-16 VGNDVKESWDS
+16 VGNNLDESWDS
-27 IQKGRTGIAEVT
+27 IKNGKTGIAEVK

-50 GGEVFCDDLPAP
+50 GGEVSCDDLPAP
-62 QYDRSVRLCIRA
+62 QYDRSARLCIRA
-74 AQEAIQDAGFDAEA
+74 AEEAIADAGFTGNGAD
-88 AKEAG
+88 EAG
-93 VIVGSCI
+93 IIVGSCI
-100 GGAVSIDEYLTAQK
+100 GGAVSIDEYMTAEK
-114 NGKEE
+114 EGKQD

-129 SIANHAAAYLGLN
+129 SIANNAAAYLGLN

-148 VNACAAGTMSVSY
+148 VNACAAGTMSIAY
-161 ACDLIRSGNGSVF
+161 ACDLIRSGEGDVF

-193 HALSVDPCSPLNH
+193 HALSVESCSPLNH

-253 DPSGEG
+253 DPSGQG
-259 QMDVIRRALQ
+259 QMDVIKRALA
-269 SAEVEPSEIAYVNA
+269 SAGVAPADISYVNA

-334 AVSEDILPPTIGYTD
+334 AVSDDILPPTIGYSE
-349 EDKEALKDKAGA
+349 EDKVLLAEKAGE
-361 LDFVANESRKKSI
+361 LDFVANDSRSKDI
-374 PMAMSNS
+374 RMAMSNS

-386 TNASIIFAKEA
+386 TNASIIFAKDAHPVEDT
-397 KPKEDAVKQRLF
+397 PKDKVYV
-409 ITGFGQVLSANTEEA
+409 TGFGRVLSKSEDAADKVA
-424 SKTAAVTLDMKDF
+424 SLNLEMKDF
-437 TERGVKLGVFRKLD
+437 TDRGVKLGVFRKLD
-451 KFSQLQLI
+451 KFSQLQLV
-459 SGIDALKS
+459 SGIDALAS
-467 AGITISEE
+467 AGITVSEE
-475 NERRIGTIIG
+475 NERKIGTIIG

-500 ICEKG
+500 IVEKDC
-505 ATAGSAFTF
+505 TAGSAFTF

-552 ACDVLEKGN
+552 ACDVLGKGN

-573 SDMVT
+573 SDMVSF
-578 YFYEHSGI
+578 FYAHSGI
-586 NGENVL
+586 NGDNIL
-592 GEGSSTIVLET
+592 GEGSSTVVLENAS
-603 EKSAA
+603 SADK
-608 RRQAHRFAEVAGYA
+608 RSAHKYAEVAGYA
-622 CTHSAGTQDY
+622 CTHSAGKDSY
-632 TEAQAMKAAI
+632 TEADAMKDALT
-642 MKALE
+642 KALA
-647 KAGYQPS
+647 KAGVAAS
-654 DVEQVYA
+654 EVDSVYA
-661 VTSNQEEKKADE
+661 IVSNQDKKNVEEA
-673 QKVLTEV
+673 VLAEV
-680 FGTKEIQDVRKLTGD
+680 FAGKEVIDVRKATGD
-695 CRAASANA
+695 CRAASAND
-703 QLVEAATAIDFGT
+703 QIIEAASAIDAGT
-716 VKCALAV
+716 IKTAVAV
-723 SYGCGSYTAVVLKVC
+723 SYGCGSYTAVVLKK
-738 EA
+738 

>member
-1 MKKRCVITGLGIICP
+1 MKKRCVITGLGIVCP

-27 IQKGRTGIAEVT
+27 IQKGKTGIAKVT
-39 SVNTEGCYANL
+39 SVDTEGCYANL

-74 AQEAIQDAGFDAEA
+74 AQEAIADAGFDAKA
-88 AKEAG
+88 AGEAG

-114 NGKEE
+114 NGSED

-129 SIANHAAAYLGLN
+129 SIANHTAAYLGLN

-239 GYGVNCDAYHITAP
+239 GYGVNSDAYHITAP

-269 SAEVEPSEIAYVNA
+269 SAEVEPSDIAYVNA

-306 DVSVSSTKSM
+306 NVSVSSTKSM

-349 EDKEALKDKAGA
+349 EDKAALKEKAGE
-361 LDFVANESRKKSI
+361 LDFVANESRKKAI

-397 KPKEDAVKQRLF
+397 KEKEENEKQRLF
-409 ITGFGQVLSANTEEA
+409 ITGFGQVLSKNTDA
-424 SKTAAVTLDMKDF
+424 KAATVSLDMKDF

-467 AGITISEE
+467 AGITVSEE

-578 YFYEHSGI
+578 FFYEHSGI

-592 GEGSSTIVLET
+592 GEGSSTVVLET
-603 EKSAA
+603 EQSVEK
-608 RRQAHRFAEVAGYA
+608 RQAHRYAEIAGYA
-622 CTHSAGTQDY
+622 CTHSAGTEEY
-632 TEAQAMKAAI
+632 SEAQAMKAAI
-642 MKALE
+642 EKALE
-647 KAGYQPS
+647 RAGYQAS
-654 DVEQVYA
+654 DIEEVYA
-661 VTSNQEEKKADE
+661 VISNQEKQKTDE
-673 QKVLTEV
+673 QAVLTEL
-680 FGTKEIQDVRKLTGD
+680 FGAKEIQDVRKETGD
-695 CRAASANA
+695 CRAASAND
-703 QLVEAATAIDFGT
+703 QLVEAATAIDAGT

-723 SYGCGSYTAVVLKVC
+723 SYGCGSYTAVVLKAC
-738 EA
+738 E

>member
-16 VGNDVKESWDS
+16 VGNNIEESWNS
-27 IQKGRTGIAEVT
+27 IKSGKTGIAEVT

-50 GGEVFCDDLPAP
+50 GGEVSCDSLPAP
-62 QYDRSVRLCIRA
+62 QYDRSARLCIKA
-74 AQEAIQDAGFDAEA
+74 AEEAIADAGFDDKA
-88 AKEAG
+88 AGEAG
-93 VIVGSCI
+93 IIVGSCV

-114 NGKEE
+114 EGRE
-119 DSRIPNMAAS
+119 DDSSIPNMAAS

-148 VNACAAGTMSVSY
+148 VNACAAGSMSIAY
-161 ACDLIRSGNGSVF
+161 ACDLIRSGEGDVF

-193 HALSVDPCSPLNH
+193 HALSVESCSPLNH

-253 DPSGEG
+253 DPTGQG
-259 QMDVIRRALQ
+259 QMDVIRRALS
-269 SAEVEPSEIAYVNA
+269 SAGVTPADISYVNA

-334 AVSEDILPPTIGYTD
+334 AVSENTLPPTIGYSE
-349 EDKEALKDKAGA
+349 EDKAALAEKAGN
-361 LDFVANESRKKSI
+361 LDFVANDSREKDI

-397 KPKEDAVKQRLF
+397 KEQAETSRQKIY
-409 ITGFGQVLSANTEEA
+409 ITGFGQVLSEADDENSKVAN
-424 SKTAAVTLDMKDF
+424 VTLEMKDF
-437 TERGVKLGVFRKLD
+437 TDRGVKLGVFRKLD

-459 SGIDALKS
+459 SGIDALS
-467 AGITISEE
+467 NAEITVNEE
-475 NERRIGTIIG
+475 NERKIGTIIG

-500 ICEKG
+500 IVEKG
-505 ATAGSAFTF
+505 CTAGSAFTF

-578 YFYEHSGI
+578 YFYEHSKI
-586 NGENVL
+586 NGDRTL

-603 EKSAA
+603 ADSAKK
-608 RRQAHRFAEVAGYA
+608 RQAHKYAEVAGYA
-622 CTHSAGTQDY
+622 CTHSAGTEVY
-632 TEAQAMKAAI
+632 TEADAMKEAI

-647 KAGYQPS
+647 RAGMNAS
-654 DVEQVYA
+654 EIDAVYA
-661 VTSNQEEKKADE
+661 ITSNQAAKASEEA
-673 QKVLTEV
+673 VLAELFAGKEV
-680 FGTKEIQDVRKLTGD
+680 IDVRETTGD

-703 QLVEAATAIDFGT
+703 QLVEAARGIDSGAVKTAI
-716 VKCALAV
+716 AV
-723 SYGCGSYTAVVLKVC
+723 SYGCGSYTAVVLR
-738 EA
+738 

>member
-1 MKKRCVITGLGIICP
+1 MKKRCVITGLGIVCP
-16 VGNDVKESWDS
+16 VGNNVEESWRN
-27 IQKGRTGIAEVT
+27 IQDGVSGIAKVT
-39 SVNTEGCYANL
+39 SVDTEGCYANL
-50 GGEVFCDDLPAP
+50 GGEVACDDLPAP
-62 QYDRSVRLCIRA
+62 QYDRSARLCIKA
-74 AQEAIQDAGFDAEA
+74 ATEAIADAGLQGNA
-88 AKEAG
+88 ASEAG

-114 NGKEE
+114 EGKED
-119 DSRIPNMAAS
+119 DSKISNMAAS
-129 SIANHAAAYLGLN
+129 SIANNTASYLGLN

-148 VNACAAGTMSVSY
+148 VNACAAGTMSIAY

-193 HALSVDPCSPLNH
+193 HALSVESCSPLNH

-253 DPSGEG
+253 DPSGQG
-259 QMDVIRRALQ
+259 QMDVIRRALA
-269 SAEVEPSEIAYVNA
+269 SAEVAPADIAYVNA

-306 DVSVSSTKSM
+306 NVSVSSTKSM

-334 AVSEDILPPTIGYTD
+334 AVSDDVLPPTIGYSE
-349 EDKEALKDKAGA
+349 EDKQVLDEKAGE
-361 LDFVANESRKKSI
+361 LDFVANDSRKKEI

-397 KPKEDAVKQRLF
+397 KEQEEASRQKIY
-409 ITGFGQVLSANTEEA
+409 ITGFGQVLSRDTDESSKVAN
-424 SKTAAVTLDMKDF
+424 VTLEMKDF
-437 TERGVKLGVFRKLD
+437 TDRGVKLGVFRKLD
-451 KFSQLQLI
+451 KFSQLQLV
-459 SGIDALKS
+459 SGIDALNS
-467 AGITISEE
+467 AGITVSEE

-586 NGENVL
+586 NGDRTL

-603 EKSAA
+603 AASAEK
-608 RRQAHRFAEVAGYA
+608 RQAHKFAEVAGYA
-622 CTHSAGTQDY
+622 CTHSAGTETY
-632 TEAQAMKAAI
+632 TEAQAMKDAI
-642 MKALE
+642 IKALE
-647 KAGYQPS
+647 RAGM
-654 DVEQVYA
+654 DAAEIDEVYA
-661 VTSNQEEKKADE
+661 VTSNQSAKAAEEA
-673 QKVLTEV
+673 VLAEV
-680 FGTKEIQDVRKLTGD
+680 FAGKEIIDVRETTGD

-703 QLVEAATAIDFGT
+703 QLVEAATAIDSGS
-716 VKCALAV
+716 VKNALAV
-723 SYGCGSYTAVVLKVC
+723 SYGCGSYTAVVLV
-738 EA
+738 

>member
-1 MKKRCVITGLGIICP
+1 MKKRCVITGLGIVCP

-27 IQKGRTGIAEVT
+27 IQAGKSGLGVVK

-50 GGEVFCDDLPAP
+50 GGEVSCETLPAP
-62 QYDRSVRLCIRA
+62 QYDRSARLCIKA
-74 AQEAIQDAGFDAEA
+74 AEEAIADSGLSEEA
-88 AKEAG
+88 AGQAG

-100 GGAVSIDEYLTAQK
+100 GGAVSIDEYLTAQQE
-114 NGKEE
+114 GKQ
-119 DSRIPNMAAS
+119 DDNRIPNMAAS

-148 VNACAAGTMSVSY
+148 VNACAAGTMSIAY
-161 ACDLIRSGNGSVF
+161 ACDLIRSGSGDIF

-193 HALSVDPCSPLNH
+193 HALSEEPCSPLNH
-206 SNGITLGEG
+206 SHGITLGEG

-228 ARGAK
+228 ARGAR

-259 QMDVIRRALQ
+259 QMDVIRRALS
-269 SAEVEPSEIAYVNA
+269 SAEAAPSEIAYVNA

-334 AVSEDILPPTIGYTD
+334 AVSENVLPPTIGYSE
-349 EDKEALKDKAGA
+349 EDKEGLKEKAGE
-361 LDFVANESRKKSI
+361 LDFVANESRKKEI

-397 KPKEDAVKQRLF
+397 KPKEDAVAQRLF

-424 SKTAAVTLDMKDF
+424 SKTAEVTLDMKDF

-467 AGITISEE
+467 ADITVSEE

-543 QAGLQSVAY
+543 QAGMQSVAY

-573 SDMVT
+573 SDMVS

-622 CTHSAGTQDY
+622 CTHSAGTQVY
-632 TEAQAMKAAI
+632 TEAQAMKTAI

-647 KAGYQPS
+647 KAGCQPA
-654 DVEQVYA
+654 DLDAVYA
-661 VTSNQEEKKADE
+661 ITSNQEAKKADE

-703 QLVEAATAIDFGT
+703 QLVEAAKAIDFGT
-716 VKCALAV
+716 VKRALTV
-723 SYGCGSYTAVVLKVC
+723 SYGCGSYTAVVLKAC

>member
-16 VGNDVKESWDS
+16 VGNNVEESWDS
-27 IQKGRTGIAEVT
+27 IQKGKSGIAEVT

-50 GGEVFCDDLPAP
+50 GGEVKGKELPAP
-62 QYDRSVRLCIRA
+62 QYDRSARLCIQA
-74 AQEAIQDAGFDAEA
+74 AEEALADAGLQGA
-88 AKEAG
+88 ASEAG

-114 NGKEE
+114 EGKED
-119 DSRIPNMAAS
+119 DSWIANMAAS
-129 SIANHAAAYLGLN
+129 AIANNTAAYLGLN

-148 VNACAAGTMSVSY
+148 VNACAAGTMSIAY
-161 ACDLIRSGNGSVF
+161 ACDLICSGNGSIF

-193 HALSVDPCSPLNH
+193 QALSVESCSPLNH
-206 SNGITLGEG
+206 SKGITLGEG

-253 DPSGEG
+253 DPTGQG
-259 QMDVIRRALQ
+259 QMDVIGRALK
-269 SAEVEPSEIAYVNA
+269 SANVSPADIAYVNA

-334 AVSEDILPPTIGYTD
+334 AVSEDILPPTIGYSD
-349 EDKEALKDKAGA
+349 EDKVVLAEKAGN
-361 LDFVANESRKKSI
+361 LDFVANESRKKAI

-386 TNASIIFAKEA
+386 TNASIIFAKGEHRTEDT
-397 KPKEDAVKQRLF
+397 PKDKIY
-409 ITGFGQVLSANTEEA
+409 ITGFGQILSSHTDAASRTAN
-424 SKTAAVTLDMKDF
+424 VTLEMKDF

-459 SGIDALKS
+459 SGIDALNS
-467 AGITISEE
+467 AGITVTEE

-543 QAGLQSVAY
+543 QAGLQSVSY
-552 ACDVLEKGN
+552 ACDVLGKGN

-578 YFYEHSGI
+578 FFYEHSGI
-586 NGENVL
+586 NGDRVL

-603 EKSAA
+603 ETSADK
-608 RRQAHRFAEVAGYA
+608 RQAHKYAEIAGYA
-622 CTHSAGTQDY
+622 CTHSAGKDVY
-632 TEAQAMKAAI
+632 TEADAMTEAI
-642 MKALE
+642 TKALAM
-647 KAGYQPS
+647 AGMEAGQI
-654 DVEQVYA
+654 EALYA
-661 VTSNQEEKKADE
+661 ITSNQAVRASEEAVLDKLFNGKA
-673 QKVLTEV
+673 V
-680 FGTKEIQDVRKLTGD
+680 IDVREQTGD

-703 QLVEAATAIDFGT
+703 QMVEAAKAIDSGS
-716 VKCALAV
+716 VKTALAV
-723 SYGCGSYTAVVLKVC
+723 SYGCGSYTAVVLR
-738 EA
+738 

>member
-1 MKKRCVITGLGIICP
+1 MKKRCVITGLGIVCP
-16 VGNDVKESWDS
+16 VGNNLDESWDS
-27 IQKGRTGIAEVT
+27 IKNGKTGIAEVK

-50 GGEVFCDDLPAP
+50 GGEVSCDDLPAP
-62 QYDRSVRLCIRA
+62 QYDRSARLCIRA
-74 AQEAIQDAGFDAEA
+74 AEEAIADAGFTGNGAD
-88 AKEAG
+88 EAG
-93 VIVGSCI
+93 IIVGSCI
-100 GGAVSIDEYLTAQK
+100 GGAVSIDEYMTAEK
-114 NGKEE
+114 EGKQD

-129 SIANHAAAYLGLN
+129 SIANNAAAYLGLN

-148 VNACAAGTMSVSY
+148 VNACAAGTMSIAY
-161 ACDLIRSGNGSVF
+161 ACDLIRSGEGDVF

-193 HALSVDPCSPLNH
+193 HALSVESCSPLNH

-253 DPSGEG
+253 DPSGQG
-259 QMDVIRRALQ
+259 QMDVIKRALA
-269 SAEVEPSEIAYVNA
+269 SAGVAPADISYVNA

-334 AVSEDILPPTIGYTD
+334 AVSDDILPPTIGYSE
-349 EDKEALKDKAGA
+349 EDKALLAEKAGE
-361 LDFVANESRKKSI
+361 LDFVANDSRSKDI
-374 PMAMSNS
+374 RMAMSNS

-386 TNASIIFAKEA
+386 TNASIIFAKDAHPVEDT
-397 KPKEDAVKQRLF
+397 PKDKVYV
-409 ITGFGQVLSANTEEA
+409 TGFGRVLSKSEDAADKVA
-424 SKTAAVTLDMKDF
+424 SLNLEMKDF
-437 TERGVKLGVFRKLD
+437 TDRGVKLGVFRKLD
-451 KFSQLQLI
+451 KFSQLQLV
-459 SGIDALKS
+459 SGIDALAS
-467 AGITISEE
+467 AGITVSEE
-475 NERRIGTIIG
+475 NERKIGTIIG

-500 ICEKG
+500 IVEKDC
-505 ATAGSAFTF
+505 TAGSAFTF

-552 ACDVLEKGN
+552 ACDVLGKGN

-573 SDMVT
+573 SDMVSF
-578 YFYEHSGI
+578 FYAHSGI
-586 NGENVL
+586 NGDNIL
-592 GEGSSTIVLET
+592 GEGSSTVVLENAS
-603 EKSAA
+603 SADK
-608 RRQAHRFAEVAGYA
+608 RSAHKYAEVAGYA
-622 CTHSAGTQDY
+622 CTHSAGKASY
-632 TEAQAMKAAI
+632 TEADAMKDALT
-642 MKALE
+642 KALA
-647 KAGYQPS
+647 KAGVAAS
-654 DVEQVYA
+654 EVDSVYA
-661 VTSNQEEKKADE
+661 IVSNQDKKNVEEA
-673 QKVLTEV
+673 VLAEV
-680 FGTKEIQDVRKLTGD
+680 FAGKEVIDVRKATGD
-695 CRAASANA
+695 CRAASAND
-703 QLVEAATAIDFGT
+703 QIIEAASAIDAGT
-716 VKCALAV
+716 IKTAVAV
-723 SYGCGSYTAVVLKVC
+723 SYGCGSYTAVVLKK
-738 EA
+738 

>member
-1 MKKRCVITGLGIICP
+1 MKKRCVITGLGIVCP

-27 IQKGRTGIAEVT
+27 IQKGKTGIAKVT
-39 SVNTEGCYANL
+39 SVDTEGCYANL
-50 GGEVFCDDLPAP
+50 GGEVVCDDLPAP

-74 AQEAIQDAGFDAEA
+74 AQEAIADAGFDAKA
-88 AKEAG
+88 AGEAG

-114 NGKEE
+114 NGSED

-129 SIANHAAAYLGLN
+129 SIANHTAAYLGLN

-148 VNACAAGTMSVSY
+148 VNACAAGTMSISY

-174 LAGGTD
+174 LAGGAD

-239 GYGVNCDAYHITAP
+239 GYGVNSDAYHITAP

-269 SAEVEPSEIAYVNA
+269 SAEVESSDIAYVNA

-306 DVSVSSTKSM
+306 NVSVSSTKSM

-349 EDKEALKDKAGA
+349 EDKAALKEKAGK
-361 LDFVANESRKKSI
+361 LDFVANESRKKEI

-397 KPKEDAVKQRLF
+397 KEKEENEKQRLF
-409 ITGFGQVLSANTEEA
+409 ITGFGQVLSKNTDA
-424 SKTAAVTLDMKDF
+424 KTATVSLDMKDF

-467 AGITISEE
+467 AGITVSEK

-578 YFYEHSGI
+578 FFYEHSGI

-592 GEGSSTIVLET
+592 GEGSSTVVLET
-603 EKSAA
+603 EQSVEK
-608 RRQAHRFAEVAGYA
+608 RQAHRYAEIAGYA
-622 CTHSAGTQDY
+622 CTHSAGTEEY
-632 TEAQAMKAAI
+632 SEAQAMKAAI
-642 MKALE
+642 EKALE
-647 KAGYQPS
+647 RAGYQAS
-654 DVEQVYA
+654 DIEEVYA
-661 VTSNQEEKKADE
+661 VISNQEKQKTDE
-673 QKVLTEV
+673 QAVLTEL
-680 FGTKEIQDVRKLTGD
+680 FGAKEIQDVRKETGD
-695 CRAASANA
+695 CRAASAND
-703 QLVEAATAIDFGT
+703 QLVEAATAIDAGT

-723 SYGCGSYTAVVLKVC
+723 SYGCGSYTAVVLKAC
-738 EA
+738 E

>member
-1 MKKRCVITGLGIICP
+1 MKKRCVITGLGIVCP
-16 VGNDVKESWDS
+16 VGNNVEESWRN
-27 IQKGRTGIAEVT
+27 IQDGVSGIAKVT
-39 SVNTEGCYANL
+39 SVDTEGCYANL
-50 GGEVFCDDLPAP
+50 GGEVACDDLPAP
-62 QYDRSVRLCIRA
+62 QYDRSARLCIKA
-74 AQEAIQDAGFDAEA
+74 ATEAIADAGLQGNA
-88 AKEAG
+88 ASEAG

-114 NGKEE
+114 EGKED
-119 DSRIPNMAAS
+119 DSKISNMAAS
-129 SIANHAAAYLGLN
+129 SIANNTAAYLGLN

-148 VNACAAGTMSVSY
+148 VNACAAGTMSIAY

-193 HALSVDPCSPLNH
+193 HALSIESCSPLNH

-253 DPSGEG
+253 DPSGQG
-259 QMDVIRRALQ
+259 QMDVIRRALA
-269 SAEVEPSEIAYVNA
+269 SAEVAPSDIAYVNA

-306 DVSVSSTKSM
+306 NVSVSSTKSM

-334 AVSEDILPPTIGYTD
+334 AVSDDVLPPTIGYSE
-349 EDKEALKDKAGA
+349 EDKQVLAEKAGE
-361 LDFVANESRKKSI
+361 LDFVANDSRKKEI

-397 KPKEDAVKQRLF
+397 KEQEEVFKRKIY
-409 ITGFGQVLSANTEEA
+409 ITGFGQVLSGDTDENSNVAN
-424 SKTAAVTLDMKDF
+424 VTLEMKDF
-437 TERGVKLGVFRKLD
+437 TDRGVKLGVFRKLD
-451 KFSQLQLI
+451 KFSQLQLV
-459 SGIDALKS
+459 SGIDALNS
-467 AGITISEE
+467 AGITVSEE

-586 NGENVL
+586 NGDRTL

-603 EKSAA
+603 ADSAEK
-608 RRQAHRFAEVAGYA
+608 RQAHKFAEVAGYA
-622 CTHSAGTQDY
+622 CTHSAGTETY
-632 TEAQAMKAAI
+632 TEAQAMKDAI

-647 KAGYQPS
+647 RAGM
-654 DVEQVYA
+654 DAAEIDEVYA
-661 VTSNQEEKKADE
+661 VTSNQAAKAAEEA
-673 QKVLTEV
+673 VLAEV
-680 FGTKEIQDVRKLTGD
+680 FAGKEIIDVRETTGD

-703 QLVEAATAIDFGT
+703 QLVEAATAIDSGS
-716 VKCALAV
+716 VKNALAV
-723 SYGCGSYTAVVLKVC
+723 SYGCGSYTAVVLV
-738 EA
+738 

>member
-27 IQKGRTGIAEVT
+27 IQAGKSGLGVVK

-62 QYDRSVRLCIRA
+62 QYDRSARLCIKA
-74 AQEAIQDAGFDAEA
+74 AEEAIEDAGLTKTA
-88 AKEAG
+88 AGQAG

-114 NGKEE
+114 EGKED

-129 SIANHAAAYLGLN
+129 SIANNAAAYLGLN

-148 VNACAAGTMSVSY
+148 VNACAAGTMSIAY
-161 ACDLIRSGNGSVF
+161 ACDLIRSGSGDIF

-193 HALSVDPCSPLNH
+193 HALSEEPCSPLNH
-206 SNGITLGEG
+206 SHGITLGEG

-239 GYGVNCDAYHITAP
+239 GCGVNCDAYHITAP

-259 QMDVIRRALQ
+259 QMDVIKRALK
-269 SAEVEPSEIAYVNA
+269 SAEVAPADIAYVNA

-334 AVSEDILPPTIGYTD
+334 AVSEDILPPTIGYSE
-349 EDKEALKDKAGA
+349 EDKVALKEKAGD
-361 LDFVANESRKKSI
+361 LDFVANDSRKKEI

-397 KPKEDAVKQRLF
+397 KEQEEAAKKKLY
-409 ITGFGQVLSANTEEA
+409 ITGYGQVLSRKTEEA
-424 SKTAAVTLDMKDF
+424 AKVATVELDMKDF

-451 KFSQLQLI
+451 KFSQLQLV

-467 AGITISEE
+467 AGITVSEE

-500 ICEKG
+500 ICDKG

-578 YFYEHSGI
+578 FFYEHSKI
-586 NGENVL
+586 NGENTL

-603 EKSAA
+603 ADSAEN
-608 RRQAHRFAEVAGYA
+608 RQAHKYAEVAGYA
-622 CTHSAGTQDY
+622 CTHSAGTAEY
-632 TEAQAMKAAI
+632 PEAQAMKDAI
-642 MKALE
+642 TKALE
-647 KAGYQPS
+647 RAGYQA
-654 DVEQVYA
+654 DGIENVYA
-661 VTSNQEEKKADE
+661 VISNQSEKQTKE
-673 QKVLTEV
+673 QAVLAEIFGDKKVL
-680 FGTKEIQDVRKLTGD
+680 DVRTETGD

-703 QLVEAATAIDFGT
+703 QLVTAANAIDDGS
-716 VKCALAV
+716 VESALAV
-723 SYGCGSYTAVVLKVC
+723 SYGCGSYTAVVLKNC
-738 EA
+738 

>member
-1 MKKRCVITGLGIICP
+1 MKKRCVITGLGIVCP
-16 VGNDVKESWDS
+16 VGNNVEESWRN
-27 IQKGRTGIAEVT
+27 IQDGVSGIAKVT
-39 SVNTEGCYANL
+39 SVDTEGCYANL
-50 GGEVFCDDLPAP
+50 GGEVACDDLPAP
-62 QYDRSVRLCIRA
+62 QYDRSARLCIKA
-74 AQEAIQDAGFDAEA
+74 ATEAIADAGLQGNTAS
-88 AKEAG
+88 EAG

-114 NGKEE
+114 EGKED
-119 DSRIPNMAAS
+119 DSKISNMAAS
-129 SIANHAAAYLGLN
+129 SIANNTASYLGLN

-148 VNACAAGTMSVSY
+148 VNACAAGTMSIAY

-193 HALSVDPCSPLNH
+193 HALSVESCSPLNH

-253 DPSGEG
+253 DPSGQG
-259 QMDVIRRALQ
+259 QMDVIRRALA
-269 SAEVEPSEIAYVNA
+269 SAEVAPADIAYVNA

-306 DVSVSSTKSM
+306 NVSVSSTKSM

-334 AVSEDILPPTIGYTD
+334 AVSDDVLPPTIGYSE
-349 EDKEALKDKAGA
+349 EDKQVLAEKAGE
-361 LDFVANESRKKSI
+361 LDFVANDSRKKEI

-397 KPKEDAVKQRLF
+397 KEQEEASRQKIY
-409 ITGFGQVLSANTEEA
+409 ITGFGQVLSRDADESSKVAN
-424 SKTAAVTLDMKDF
+424 VTLEMKDF
-437 TERGVKLGVFRKLD
+437 TDRGVKLGVFRKLD
-451 KFSQLQLI
+451 KFSQLQLV
-459 SGIDALKS
+459 SGIDALNS
-467 AGITISEE
+467 AGITVSEE

-586 NGENVL
+586 NGDRTL

-603 EKSAA
+603 AASAEK
-608 RRQAHRFAEVAGYA
+608 RQAHKFAEVAGYA
-622 CTHSAGTQDY
+622 CTHSAGTETY
-632 TEAQAMKAAI
+632 TEAQAMKDAI
-642 MKALE
+642 IKALE
-647 KAGYQPS
+647 RAGM
-654 DVEQVYA
+654 DAAEIDEVYA
-661 VTSNQEEKKADE
+661 VTSNQSAKAAEEA
-673 QKVLTEV
+673 VLAEV
-680 FGTKEIQDVRKLTGD
+680 FAGKEIIDVRETTGD

-703 QLVEAATAIDFGT
+703 QLVEAATAIDSGS
-716 VKCALAV
+716 VKNALAV
-723 SYGCGSYTAVVLKVC
+723 SYGCGSYTAVVLV
-738 EA
+738 

>member
-1 MKKRCVITGLGIICP
+1 MKKRCVITGLGIVCP
-16 VGNDVKESWDS
+16 VGNNVEESWRN
-27 IQKGRTGIAEVT
+27 IQDGVSGIAKVT
-39 SVNTEGCYANL
+39 SVDTEGCYANL
-50 GGEVFCDDLPAP
+50 GGEVACDDLPAP
-62 QYDRSVRLCIRA
+62 QYDRSARLCIKA
-74 AQEAIQDAGFDAEA
+74 ATEAIADAGLQGNTAS
-88 AKEAG
+88 EAG

-114 NGKEE
+114 EGKED
-119 DSRIPNMAAS
+119 DSKISNMAAS
-129 SIANHAAAYLGLN
+129 SIANNTASYLGLN

-148 VNACAAGTMSVSY
+148 VNACAAGTMSIAY

-193 HALSVDPCSPLNH
+193 HALSIESCSPLNH

-253 DPSGEG
+253 DPSGQG
-259 QMDVIRRALQ
+259 QMDVIRRALA
-269 SAEVEPSEIAYVNA
+269 SAEVAPSDIAYVNA

-306 DVSVSSTKSM
+306 NVSVSSTKSM

-334 AVSEDILPPTIGYTD
+334 AVSDDVLPPTIGYSE
-349 EDKEALKDKAGA
+349 EDKQVLAEKAGE
-361 LDFVANESRKKSI
+361 LDFVANDSRKKEI

-397 KPKEDAVKQRLF
+397 KEQEEVFKRKIY
-409 ITGFGQVLSANTEEA
+409 ITGFGQVLSGDTDENSNVAN
-424 SKTAAVTLDMKDF
+424 VTLEMKDF
-437 TERGVKLGVFRKLD
+437 TDRGVKLGVFRKLD
-451 KFSQLQLI
+451 KFSQLQLV
-459 SGIDALKS
+459 SGIDALNS
-467 AGITISEE
+467 AGITVSEE

-586 NGENVL
+586 NGDRTL

-603 EKSAA
+603 ADSAEK
-608 RRQAHRFAEVAGYA
+608 RQAHKFAEVAGYA
-622 CTHSAGTQDY
+622 CTHSAGTETY
-632 TEAQAMKAAI
+632 TEAQAMKDAI

-647 KAGYQPS
+647 RAGM
-654 DVEQVYA
+654 DAAEIDEVYA
-661 VTSNQEEKKADE
+661 VTSNQAAKAAEEA
-673 QKVLTEV
+673 VLAEV
-680 FGTKEIQDVRKLTGD
+680 FAGKEIIDVRETTGD

-703 QLVEAATAIDFGT
+703 QLVEAATAIDSGS
-716 VKCALAV
+716 VKNALAV
-723 SYGCGSYTAVVLKVC
+723 SYGCGSYTAVVLV
-738 EA
+738 

>member
-16 VGNDVKESWDS
+16 VGNNVEESWDS
-27 IQKGRTGIAEVT
+27 IQNGKTGIAKVT

-50 GGEVFCDDLPAP
+50 GGEVKYEELPAP
-62 QYDRSVRLCIRA
+62 QYDRSARLCIKA
-74 AQEAIQDAGFDAEA
+74 AEEAIADAGFQGTTIN
-88 AKEAG
+88 EAG
-93 VIVGSCI
+93 IIVGSCI
-100 GGAVSIDEYLTAQK
+100 GGAVSIDEYLTNQK
-114 NGKEE
+114 EGKED
-119 DSRIPNMAAS
+119 DSRISNMAAS
-129 SIANHAAAYLGLN
+129 SIANNAASYLGLN

-148 VNACAAGTMSVSY
+148 VNACAAGTMSIAY
-161 ACDLIRSGNGSVF
+161 ACDLIRSGNGSIF

-193 HALSVDPCSPLNH
+193 QALSVESCSPLNH
-206 SNGITLGEG
+206 SKGITLGEG

-228 ARGAK
+228 ARGAR

-253 DPSGEG
+253 DPTGQG
-259 QMDVIRRALQ
+259 QMDVIRRALD
-269 SAEVEPSEIAYVNA
+269 SAGVEPSDIAYVNA

-334 AVSEDILPPTIGYTD
+334 AVSENTLPPTIGYSE
-349 EDKEALKDKAGA
+349 EDKTVLAEKAGN
-361 LDFVANESRKKSI
+361 LDFVANESRKKEI

-386 TNASIIFAKEA
+386 TNASIIFARAEADRQNQKETGA
-397 KPKEDAVKQRLF
+397 GNIY
-409 ITGFGQVLSANTEEA
+409 ITGFGQVLSKTGNENEKVAN
-424 SKTAAVTLDMKDF
+424 VTLDMKDF

-459 SGIDALKS
+459 SGIDALNS
-467 AGITISEE
+467 ANITVSAE

-552 ACDVLEKGN
+552 ACDVLGKGN

-586 NGENVL
+586 NGDRVL

-603 EKSAA
+603 ETSADK
-608 RRQAHRFAEVAGYA
+608 RQAHKYAEIAGYA
-622 CTHSAGTQDY
+622 CTHSAGGTSYSETD
-632 TEAQAMKAAI
+632 AMRDAI
-642 MKALE
+642 RKALE
-647 KAGYQPS
+647 RAGLS
-654 DVEQVYA
+654 ADKIDGVYA
-661 VTSNQEEKKADE
+661 IISNQEQRSAEE
-673 QKVLTEV
+673 SVLTEV
-680 FGTKEIQDVRKLTGD
+680 FGNTEVIDVREQTGD

-703 QLVEAATAIDFGT
+703 QLAEAAKAIDAGN
-716 VKCALAV
+716 VKTALTI
-723 SYGCGSYTAVVLKVC
+723 SYGCGSYTAVVLK
-738 EA
+738 

>member
-1 MKKRCVITGLGIICP
+1 MKKRCVITGLGIVCP
-16 VGNDVKESWDS
+16 VGNNVEESWDN
-27 IQKGRTGIAEVT
+27 IQKGKSGIAEVT
-39 SVNTEGCYANL
+39 SVNTEGCYARL
-50 GGEVFCDDLPAP
+50 GGEVKCKELPAP
-62 QYDRSVRLCIRA
+62 QFDRSVRLCIKA
-74 AQEAIQDAGFDAEA
+74 SQEAIADAGLQ
-88 AKEAG
+88 KKIGEAG
-93 VIVGSCI
+93 IIVGSCI

-114 NGKEE
+114 EGRED
-119 DSRIPNMAAS
+119 DSRISNMAAS
-129 SIANHAAAYLGLN
+129 SIANNTAAYLGLN

-148 VNACAAGTMSVSY
+148 VNACAAGTMSIAY
-161 ACDLIRSGNGSVF
+161 ACDLIRSGNGSLF

-193 HALSVDPCSPLNH
+193 QALSVESCSPLNH
-206 SNGITLGEG
+206 SKGITLGEG

-228 ARGAK
+228 ARGAR

-253 DPSGEG
+253 DPTGQG
-259 QMDVIRRALQ
+259 QMDVIQRALK
-269 SAEVEPSEIAYVNA
+269 SADAVPGEIAYINA

-334 AVSEDILPPTIGYTD
+334 AVSEDILPPTIGYSE
-349 EDKEALKDKAGA
+349 EDKAVLAEKAGE
-361 LDFVANESRKKSI
+361 LDFVANESRQKAI

-386 TNASIIFAKEA
+386 TNASIIFAKGEH
-397 KPKEDAVKQRLF
+397 PVEDVPRERIF
-409 ITGFGQVLSANTEEA
+409 VTGFGQVFSEDTDEA
-424 SKTAAVTLDMKDF
+424 AGTARVNLEMKDF

-459 SGIDALKS
+459 SGIDALTS
-467 AGITISEE
+467 AGITVTEE

-505 ATAGSAFTF
+505 TTAGSAFTF

-536 ATVANGT
+536 ATIANGT
-543 QAGLQSVAY
+543 QAGIQSICY

-578 YFYEHSGI
+578 YFYEHSHI
-586 NGENVL
+586 NGDRTL
-592 GEGSSTIVLET
+592 GEGSSTICLET
-603 EKSAA
+603 EASA
-608 RRQAHRFAEVAGYA
+608 RKRQAHKYAEIAGYA
-622 CTHSAGTQDY
+622 CTHSAGQAGY
-632 TEAQAMKAAI
+632 TEADAMTEAI
-642 MKALE
+642 TRALALAE
-647 KAGYQPS
+647 MEAGQI
-654 DVEQVYA
+654 EAIYA
-661 VTSNQEEKKADE
+661 ITSNQAAKESEEAVLE
-673 QKVLTEV
+673 RIFAGRKV
-680 FGTKEIQDVRKLTGD
+680 IDVRETTGD
-695 CRAASANA
+695 CRAASANM
-703 QLVEAATAIDFGT
+703 QVIKAAKGIDEKQYKSA
-716 VKCALAV
+716 VAV
-723 SYGCGSYTAVVLKVC
+723 SYGCGSYSAVVLK
-738 EA
+738 

>member
-1 MKKRCVITGLGIICP
+1 MKKRCVITGLGIVCP
-16 VGNDVKESWDS
+16 VGNNVEESWRN
-27 IQKGRTGIAEVT
+27 IQDGVSGIAKVT
-39 SVNTEGCYANL
+39 SVDTEGCYANL
-50 GGEVFCDDLPAP
+50 GGEVACDDLPAP
-62 QYDRSVRLCIRA
+62 QYDRSARLCIKA
-74 AQEAIQDAGFDAEA
+74 ATEAIADAGLQGNA
-88 AKEAG
+88 ASEAG

-114 NGKEE
+114 EGKED
-119 DSRIPNMAAS
+119 DSKISNMAAS
-129 SIANHAAAYLGLN
+129 SIANNAASYLGLN

-148 VNACAAGTMSVSY
+148 VNACAAGTMSIAY
-161 ACDLIRSGNGSVF
+161 ACDLIRSGNGNVF

-193 HALSVDPCSPLNH
+193 HALSVESCSPLNH

-253 DPSGEG
+253 DPSGQG
-259 QMDVIRRALQ
+259 QMDVIRRALA
-269 SAEVEPSEIAYVNA
+269 SAEVAPADIAYVNA

-306 DVSVSSTKSM
+306 NVSVSSTKSM

-334 AVSEDILPPTIGYTD
+334 AVSDDVLPPTIGYSE
-349 EDKEALKDKAGA
+349 EDKQVLAEKAGE
-361 LDFVANESRKKSI
+361 LDFVANDSRKKEI

-397 KPKEDAVKQRLF
+397 KEQEEASRQKIY
-409 ITGFGQVLSANTEEA
+409 ITGFGQVLSRDADESSKVAN
-424 SKTAAVTLDMKDF
+424 VTLEMKDF
-437 TERGVKLGVFRKLD
+437 TDRGVKLGVFRKLD
-451 KFSQLQLI
+451 KFSQLQLV
-459 SGIDALKS
+459 SGIDALNS
-467 AGITISEE
+467 AGITVSEE

-586 NGENVL
+586 NGDRTL

-603 EKSAA
+603 AASAEK
-608 RRQAHRFAEVAGYA
+608 RQAHKFAEVAGYA
-622 CTHSAGTQDY
+622 CTHSAGTETY
-632 TEAQAMKAAI
+632 TEAQAMKDAI
-642 MKALE
+642 IKALE
-647 KAGYQPS
+647 RAGM
-654 DVEQVYA
+654 DAAEIDEVYA
-661 VTSNQEEKKADE
+661 VTSNQSAKAAEEA
-673 QKVLTEV
+673 VLAEV
-680 FGTKEIQDVRKLTGD
+680 FAGKEIIDVRETTGD

-703 QLVEAATAIDFGT
+703 QLVEAATAIDSGS
-716 VKCALAV
+716 VKNALAV
-723 SYGCGSYTAVVLKVC
+723 SYGCGSYTAVVLV
-738 EA
+738 